1 MEVQELLDKEMLE
14 EQHLVLEKVIELAAE
29 EELAQRAVKGK
40 LLFQLLQVLA
50 EMEAQDGKYL

>member
-50 EMEAQDGKYL
+50 EMEVQL